1 MSYKT
6 QCGSVEVKHI
16 YYKMG
21 FDGDLKKIISVL
33 NSLIFVQILLK
44 GILLFKVF
52 LKYFLKQKSNDSV
65 NAIFY
70 NTTIMGINIMI
81 K

>member
-1 MSYKT
+1 
-6 QCGSVEVKHI
+6 
-16 YYKMG
+16 MG

-65 NAIFY
+65 NTIFY
-70 NTTIMGINIMI
+70 NTTINGNKYNDKMSSLV
-81 K
+81 